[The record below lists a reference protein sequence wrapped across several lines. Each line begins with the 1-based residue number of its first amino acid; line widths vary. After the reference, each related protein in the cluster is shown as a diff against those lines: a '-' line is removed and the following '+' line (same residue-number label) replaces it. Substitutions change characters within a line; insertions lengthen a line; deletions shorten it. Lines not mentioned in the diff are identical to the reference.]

1 MKSFI
6 TIIALAG
13 ALCLPSATRA
23 EEKTPSADTPAVSD
37 SVRQY
42 KRGLILT
49 LDRCIEIALSKNPV
63 IQVADMEITRMD
75 YSKKEV
81 LAQLLP
87 NISFG
92 TTYNRM
98 LAKQVAYMN
107 MDGMP
112 GFGSGNSGSGD
123 EGGSG
128 SDSGASGSDASRS
141 SKKMTG
147 IKMGLDNSWS
157 TGFQASVP
165 LFMPQLWQSM
175 KLSDSQIL
183 QTVESARNSR
193 LEMVNSV
200 KGAYYALLLADDSR
214 KVIRESYDMARLT
227 YETYVKNEQAGA
239 ASKYDVLRA
248 SVAMKNIEPQL
259 IQAEIAI
266 KQARLQLLILMG
278 IDTSYEVESDTD
290 LEYFERN
297 MRPRTSPSTASEV
310 ENNPS
315 LRLNAVQL
323 EIADR
328 NVNLQKWAFAPTLS
342 ASINYNWTSSSNGN
356 PFRNFR
362 WTGYSM
368 FGLNL
373 SFPLFEGGGRYSR
386 LKQARIQSREARLE
400 RENLYRSVN
409 SEIDLAIDNINLN
422 VRQIESCIE
431 SERQAREAHTIM
443 KKSFDVGAASY
454 LDLRDSELAL
464 TQARLSRLQAVYNY
478 LVADAGLELL
488 LGSAPLEKYGAGATR
503 KARANLIE

>member
-6 TIIALAG
+6 TIMALAG
-13 ALCLPSATRA
+13 SFCLNTAAIAQQTTSST
-23 EEKTPSADTPAVSD
+23 DTAAVSD
-37 SVRQY
+37 TTTKELRLS
-42 KRGLILT
+42 
-49 LDRCIEIALSKNPV
+49 LDKCIEIALSKNPT

-112 GFGSGNSGSGD
+112 GLG
-123 EGGSG
+123 GGSG
-128 SDSGASGSDASRS
+128 SGSEGSESGDEAPRSSRS
-141 SKKMTG
+141 SKKMNG

-183 QTVESARNSR
+183 QTVETARNSR

-200 KGAYYALLLADDSR
+200 KGAYYALLLAQDSR
-214 KVIRESYDMARLT
+214 KVIEESYDMARLT
-227 YETYVKNEQAGA
+227 YETYTKNEKAGA

-278 IDTSYEVESDTD
+278 MDASYIVNADSD

-297 MRPRTSPSTASEV
+297 MSPRTTPSTASEV

-323 EIADR
+323 QIADR
-328 NVNLQKWAFAPTLS
+328 NVKLQKWAFAPTLS

-373 SFPLFEGGGRYSR
+373 SFPLFEGGGRYSK
-386 LKQARIQSREARLE
+386 LKQAKIQSREARLE

-409 SEIDLAIDNINLN
+409 SQIDLAIDNINLN
-422 VRQIESCIE
+422 VKQIESCIE
-431 SERQAREAHTIM
+431 SEHQADEAHIIM

-488 LGSAPLEKYGAGATR
+488 LGSAPLEKYGVTDSR
-503 KARANLIE
+503 KSSR